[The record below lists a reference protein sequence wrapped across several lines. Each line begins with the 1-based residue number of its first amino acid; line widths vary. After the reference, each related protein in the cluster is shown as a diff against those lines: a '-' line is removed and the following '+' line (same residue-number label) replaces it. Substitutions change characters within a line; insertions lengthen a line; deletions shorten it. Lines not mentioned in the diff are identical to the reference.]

1 MSSIPRKIS
10 IIGTVGLPAN
20 YGGFETLAEN
30 LVMHHSKHNL
40 PDQIVVYCSS
50 RNYPDR
56 QPSFRSARLRYIPLN
71 ANGAQSIPY
80 DVWSLLS
87 AIRHGSDTIILLGV
101 SGAISLPLIK
111 IFSRARIITNIDGI
125 EWRRAKWK
133 GLARSFLKW
142 SEHLAVKFSDEI
154 IADNDAIA
162 DYVRQTYGVSPHVIA
177 YGGDHAAAAT
187 EAPLPAGMPPGNY
200 AFSVCRIEPEN
211 NVHMI
216 LEAFAAQSRLALV
229 MVGNWDK
236 SPYGVDLREQYA
248 EHTHLT
254 LLNPIYDL
262 GVLKTLRMKATC
274 YVHGHSAGGTNP
286 SLVEAMQFGIPIA
299 AYDCRFNRCTTENS
313 AIYFSTSTDLTYLI
327 SHLEIYAT
335 NSIGQT
341 MKTIAQR
348 RYSWSVVAE
357 QYFNLL
363 DTVRHRQPCQN

>member
-1 MSSIPRKIS
+1 MSSMPRKIS

-30 LVMHHSKHNL
+30 LVMHHSRHHL
-40 PDQIVVYCSS
+40 SDQMVVYCSS
-50 RNYPDR
+50 HNYPDR
-56 QPSFRSARLRYIPLN
+56 QPSFQSARLRYIPLN

-87 AIRHGSDTIILLGV
+87 AIWHGSDTIILLGV
-101 SGAISLPLIK
+101 SGAVALPFMK

-177 YGGDHAAAAT
+177 YGGDHAALAT
-187 EAPLPAGMPPGNY
+187 EAPLPAGMPSGDY

-216 LEAFAAQSRLALV
+216 LQAFAAQSRLALV

-236 SPYGVDLREQYA
+236 SPYGRNLRQQYA
-248 EHTHLT
+248 DCPHLI
-254 LLNPIYDL
+254 LMDPIYDL
-262 GVLKTLRMKATC
+262 GILKSLRMKASC

-286 SLVEAMQFGIPIA
+286 SLVEAMHFGIPVA
-299 AYDCRFNRCTTENS
+299 AYNCDFNRRTTEDA
-313 AIYFSTSTDLTYLI
+313 AIYFSAATDLTNMIIRLDMLDTDGMGR
-327 SHLEIYAT
+327 SMR
-335 NSIGQT
+335 SI
-341 MKTIAQR
+341 ARR

-357 QYFNLL
+357 QYFGLIARGTSHP
-363 DTVRHRQPCQN
+363 DA